1 MNDDQQK
8 PSAIKGA
15 WNRLVHGQSGQS
27 PLVTV
32 ASSLGAILIALVI
45 AGVFLLITGKN
56 PIDAYSKMLSAGITK
71 VKFAEAAD
79 RAIPLI
85 LAAVAVA
92 IGFKMTL
99 FNIGVDGQFLI
110 GVFVAAVVGA
120 SVSLPAVLH
129 VALILVVAMFAGSLW
144 AALAGWLKV
153 KKGVN
158 EVIATIMLNAIALS
172 VIDWLFNAKF
182 RSDTGNGLDVKT
194 KPLPKTGWLPT
205 LFTIT
210 AKKGASVIPQQV
222 SSMLVVALFM
232 VLVFWLVVYKSRFG
246 FRLRASGFNAV
257 AARTAGISSNRMIGA
272 AMLMS
277 GAIAGLVGMTY
288 LLSESHAYG
297 PSRPDGYGFNGIA
310 VALLGRTHPGGIV
323 AAAFLWGWL
332 DSLSAP
338 LQIAKIPQAIVLVL
352 KAIILLT
359 VVIVNEV
366 VGRRVAKRTADRTA
380 AQLAVPTVVPA

>member
-1 MNDDQQK
+1 MTGVQTCAL
-8 PSAIKGA
+8 P
-15 WNRLVHGQSGQS
+15 
-27 PLVTV
+27 
-32 ASSLGAILIALVI
+32 IL
-45 AGVFLLITGKN
+45 
-56 PIDAYSKMLSAGITK
+56 
-71 VKFAEAAD
+71 
-79 RAIPLI
+79 
-85 LAAVAVA
+85 
-92 IGFKMTL
+92 
-99 FNIGVDGQFLI
+99 
-110 GVFVAAVVGA
+110 FVAAVVGA

-194 KPLPKTGWLPT
+194 KPLPHTGWLPT